1 MTQATQYKDQGN
13 KALSAGNFPE
23 AIKLYTQAIELD
35 SANHVFYSNRSAA
48 YAKNK
53 EYQKALEDA
62 QKTVDIKSDWGKGY
76 SRLGAAYE
84 YLGKEMDAMDAYTE
98 GLKHEPNNATLK
110 ESAKNL
116 EAKIARANNPF
127 MDPNLEAKLAMDPR
141 CREFMN
147 DPSFVAQL
155 SMLKQDPSKLTM
167 LAQTDQR
174 FLTVLSVL
182 LNIPMD
188 MQQPG
193 GKPDSKPAPSK
204 PKEPE
209 PKREEPKVTLSDN
222 QKSAVSEKEKGNAAY
237 KKKDFETAHQHYDK
251 AIELD
256 PTNIVYY
263 TNKTAVFFEE
273 KKYTEC
279 LELCQ
284 KAIEIGRENRADFA
298 LIAKPMVRIGNVHH
312 AQGEIRKAIEMWK
325 DSLSESNNQQV
336 RDKIYKAEKVLK
348 EQEHLAYINPE
359 KAEEERN
366 MGNEAF
372 KKADYPTAVKH
383 YNEAIKRNP
392 SDPRV
397 YSNRAAC
404 YTKLAEFGLALADV
418 DECLK
423 LDDKF
428 LKAYLRKG
436 GICLMIKQILRAKTA
451 YEKALEIDPSCQ
463 EAREGI
469 MKCQQQKH
477 SLTPEERQKQA
488 MEDPEVQEILR
499 DPAMRMILEQMQQNP
514 TAANEHFQN
523 PGVREKLLKLADAGI
538 IQMR

>member
-1 MTQATQYKDQGN
+1 MTEATQFKDQGN

-23 AIKLYTQAIELD
+23 AIKLYTKAIELD
-35 SANHVFYSNRSAA
+35 PANHVFYSNRSAA

-76 SRLGAAYE
+76 SRLGAAFE

-98 GLKHEPNNATLK
+98 GLKHDPNNATLK

-141 CREFMN
+141 CKEFMN

-155 SMLKQDPSKLTM
+155 AMLKQDPSKLTM

-193 GKPDSKPAPSK
+193 QPKPAPSK

-209 PKREEPKVTLSDN
+209 QKKEEPKVTLTDN
-222 QKSAVSEKEKGNAAY
+222 QKAAVAEKEKGNAAY
-237 KKKDFETAHQHYDK
+237 KKKDFDTAHQHYDK
-251 AIELD
+251 AIELE

-263 TNKTAVFFEE
+263 TNKTAVLFEE
-273 KKYTEC
+273 KKYDEC
-279 LELCQ
+279 LDLCK
-284 KAIEIGRENRADFA
+284 KAIQIGRENRADYA
-298 LIAKPMVRIGNVHH
+298 LVAKPMVRIGNVYQ
-312 AQGEIRKAIEMWK
+312 AQGKDHEAIEAWK
-325 DSLSESNNQQV
+325 NSLAEANNQQV
-336 RDKIYKAEKVLK
+336 RTRIQKAEKVLK
-348 EQEHLAYINPE
+348 EKERLAYIDPE

-366 MGNEAF
+366 KGNEAF
-372 KKADYPTAVKH
+372 KKADYPTAVKF
-383 YNEAIKRNP
+383 YNEAVKRNP
-392 SDPRV
+392 SDPRI

-404 YTKLAEFGLALADV
+404 YTKLAEFGMALSDV

-423 LDDKF
+423 LDNRF

-436 GICLMIKQILRAKTA
+436 GICLSIKQTLRAKTA
-451 YEKALEIDPSCQ
+451 FEKALEIDPNCQ
-463 EAREGI
+463 EARDGI
-469 MKCQQQKH
+469 MKCMQQRN
-477 SLTPEERQKQA
+477 SLSSEERQKLA